1 MAVMPR
7 AEVDVTAQLVKAL
20 LKEQAPAFSD
30 LPLTLFANGWDNVIY
45 RLGDEMAVR
54 MPRREA
60 AAHLV
65 LHEQQYLAGYALRSP
80 VPVPAPIH
88 AGRPSGT
95 YPWPWS
101 VVPWLD
107 GTPAMLALQESRNA
121 AAEDLAAFLL
131 AIHVP
136 AAAGAPVNPVRGVP
150 LAARSSV
157 VQERLDDSRRYPQGD
172 RLRDIWLR
180 ACAAPP
186 WSGPGLWLHGDLHPA
201 NVLLQPDGRL
211 AAVIDFG
218 DLGAWD
224 PAVDL
229 AVAWLM
235 FDDGARHR
243 FVAALGPAVG
253 ADDWVRARGWAV
265 ALATAMVTFSDDNPG
280 MAGVGRFAVTQLLGG
295 D

>member
-7 AEVDVTAQLVKAL
+7 AEVHITAALVKEL

-45 RLGDEMAVR
+45 RLGNEMAVR
-54 MPRREA
+54 LPRREA

-65 LHEQQYLAGYALRSP
+65 LHEQRYLPGYALHSP

-88 AGRPSGT
+88 NGRPSGK

-101 VVPWLD
+101 VVPLLE
-107 GTPAMLALQESRNA
+107 GIPATLVPHAARKA

-136 AAAGAPVNPVRGVP
+136 APAGAPINPVRGVP

-157 VQERLDDSRRYPQGD
+157 VQERLADARRYPDAG

-180 ACAAPP
+180 ACAAPA
-186 WSGPGLWLHGDLHPA
+186 WSGPRLWFHGDLHPA
-201 NVLLQPDGRL
+201 NVLLKPAGHL

-218 DLGAWD
+218 DLGAGD

-243 FVAALGPAVG
+243 FVSALGPAVG
-253 ADDWVRARGWAV
+253 AGDWVRARGWAV

-280 MAGVGRFAVTQLLGG
+280 MAGVGRFAVAQLLGG